1 MTSSLPSTPDDPS
14 VPSTPD
20 DPPPGPP
27 GLRDE
32 NSSTEELRR
41 RRRRRKQSIRRRRR
55 SGDADYVFRQKR
67 QKALHKGKDVYNCK
81 LNKAVLDKN
90 YNSTYTRVKV

>member
-67 QKALHKGKDVYNCK
+67 QKALHKGKD
-81 LNKAVLDKN
+81 LFTPLLI
-90 YNSTYTRVKV
+90 RVEAKSCLGKHPPQRM